1 MATSE
6 PRQRAN
12 ASTPP
17 PSAPVPDIMDLRSRL
32 GDIPPVDSEPVYR
45 PGQEKHDPRSI
56 PVPRIAREIRVKIA
70 SERAEWKDAF
80 QLVAL
85 NYQAVGYETSD
96 AQVRFNQYHALPD
109 TVTFIA
115 KYQDRVVM
123 TFSLVPDN
131 TMGGLPLENI
141 FGEEVNQL
149 RRERRRL
156 AEIISLA
163 ADSEVTPREFR
174 PIFVTLIKLMMQYH
188 VSHGGDTWVITVN
201 PRHRDFYTKG
211 MGYVSLG
218 PPRNYPDVQDHTA
231 EGYKL
236 DRDLMKDRAP
246 KFYEQIFGEWLP
258 GEALVALKMPP
269 HMVRFLGSQTN
280 QTSGQK
286 IREVINFD
294 KFFRAPRRW

>member
-6 PRQRAN
+6 PRQRAK
-12 ASTPP
+12 ASAPP
-17 PSAPVPDIMDLRSRL
+17 LVTPVPDILDLQSRL
-32 GDIPPVDSEPVYR
+32 GAIPAVDTEPVYR
-45 PGQEKHDPRSI
+45 PGLEKPDPRAI
-56 PVPRIAREIRVKIA
+56 PVPRIARDIRVKIA

-85 NYQAVGYETSD
+85 NYQAAGYEAS
-96 AQVRFNQYHALPD
+96 ASKVRFTPYHALPD

-115 KYQDRVVM
+115 KYQGRVMM

-131 TMGGLPLENI
+131 TLLGLPLETI
-141 FGEEVNQL
+141 FGEEINQL

-163 ADSEVTPREFR
+163 ADSEVSPREFR

-188 VSHGGDTWVITVN
+188 VSHGGDTWVIAVN
-201 PRHRDFYTKG
+201 PRHRDFYTKA

-218 PPRNYPDVQDHTA
+218 PPRTYPNVQDAPA
-231 EGYKL
+231 EGYML
-236 DRDLMKDRAP
+236 DVELMKARVP
-246 KFYEQIFGEWLP
+246 KMYQQIFGEWLP
-258 GEALVALKMPP
+258 GEALVAPKMLP
-269 HMVRFLGSQTN
+269 HMVRYLGNQTS

-294 KFFRAPRRW
+294 KFFRTPRRW